1 MTSVDYFEIDDKEYM
16 ITNEIEDNNLIYYF
30 LSNLDEKEDIMIR
43 KTKKDDPSILYP
55 LDNVDEVG
63 LRPVPTWRIIS
74 PMASRATS
82 G

>member
-55 LDNVDEVG
+55 LDNVDEVEHAIN
-63 LRPVPTWRIIS
+63 LLEKIMVEEL
-74 PMASRATS
+74 AS
-82 G
+82 